1 MKTFLLIYF
10 SKEELIR
17 INSLCRKENIMFFGG
32 GLFGFFGFSF
42 MDLVQ
47 HEYVEEEKEKK
58 KEAGDGEPA
67 AKKSKI
73 EEELTKTVKKAMTF
87 ISLAETL
94 KVMNRV
100 QENLTL
106 SASTVYN
113 NNYFGVC

>member
-1 MKTFLLIYF
+1 MKTFLLISC

-17 INSLCRKENIMFFGG
+17 INSLCRKENVMFFGG

-47 HEYVEEEKEKK
+47 HEYVEEETTKK

-67 AKKSKI
+67 AKKSKVE

-94 KVMNRV
+94 KV
-100 QENLTL
+100 
-106 SASTVYN
+106 
-113 NNYFGVC
+113 